1 MPAPVTSQLCK
12 NGDPGPQSFASQLPE
27 PHADLGRFDLDRQT
41 ISVTGPVDANLTAGG
56 RQRQTSTLACLSPLP
71 SLIQMPFDE
80 RVQAGIEIKQGSR
93 VPVPVDD
100 RVSARG
106 DLAWA
111 ISVGGIGVVGFAV
124 LLLFTWYYAATLFLI
139 FAGMLL
145 GVALN
150 AMTNLLGRVIQLP
163 HALRL
168 TIVCLV
174 LAGLLSGVVFLGG
187 TTIAQQ
193 AKVLSDTIKSQL
205 VTVKGFLEKNG
216 IDTGYFDLGNP
227 AATAPGSPSS
237 ETPAAAPARTL
248 PSASEFASS
257 GGAIVS
263 QTLKLLLGTLSAV
276 GNFFIVLFLGLTFA
290 AQPNVYRKGLLFM
303 APARH
308 RDRATIIVDRIGD
321 TLERW
326 LIAQILTMAA
336 VFLVTWIGLA
346 LIGIQSSF
354 ILGIQA
360 GLLAFIPTVGALLAG
375 LIVVLASLA
384 SGWVAALSAFLLFL
398 GVHALESY
406 ILTPII
412 QRQALDIPPATL
424 FAFQILLGVV
434 FGIWGLALALPLM
447 AIVKVMIDYF
457 KAEEITPAAAA
468 A

>member
-1 MPAPVTSQLCK
+1 LI
-12 NGDPGPQSFASQLPE
+12 PGA
-27 PHADLGRFDLDRQT
+27 
-41 ISVTGPVDANLTAGG
+41 
-56 RQRQTSTLACLSPLP
+56 
-71 SLIQMPFDE
+71 FDE
-80 RVQAGIEIKQGSR
+80 RVQLELAHKGIKLA
-93 VPVPVDD
+93 
-100 RVSARG
+100 VSADERPQARG

-111 ISVGGIGVVGFAV
+111 ISVGGIGVVAFAA
-124 LLLFTWYYAATLFLI
+124 LLLFTWYFAATLFLI

-150 AMTNLLGRVIQLP
+150 AMTNQLGRVVTLP
-163 HALRL
+163 HSLRL

-174 LAGLLSGVVFLGG
+174 LAGLLSGVAFLGG
-187 TTIAQQ
+187 ATIAQE
-193 AKVLSDTIKSQL
+193 ATVLSDTIKSQL
-205 VTVKGFLEKNG
+205 VGVKAFLERNG
-216 IDTGYFDLGNP
+216 IDTSYFNLGNSDVTP
-227 AATAPGSPSS
+227 VAPSAPG
-237 ETPAAAPARTL
+237 TPAAAPAHNL
-248 PSASEFASS
+248 PSAGAIASS

-263 QTLKLLLGTLSAV
+263 QTLKLLLGAVSAV

-290 AQPNVYRKGLLFM
+290 AQPGVYRSGLLFVV
-303 APARH
+303 PARH
-308 RDRATIIVDRIGD
+308 GASATIIVDRIGE

-326 LIAQILTMAA
+326 LIAQMITMAA
-336 VFLVTWIGLA
+336 VGLVTWLGLK

-360 GLLAFIPTVGALLAG
+360 GLLAFIPTVGALLGG

-384 SGWVAALSAFLLFL
+384 SGWVAAASAFALFL

-447 AIVKVMIDYF
+447 AIAKVLIDYF
-457 KAEEITPAAAA
+457 KADDAAAA
-468 A
+468 

>member
-1 MPAPVTSQLCK
+1 VAVS
-12 NGDPGPQSFASQLPE
+12 A
-27 PHADLGRFDLDRQT
+27 
-41 ISVTGPVDANLTAGG
+41 
-56 RQRQTSTLACLSPLP
+56 
-71 SLIQMPFDE
+71 DE
-80 RVQAGIEIKQGSR
+80 RHQ
-93 VPVPVDD
+93 
-100 RVSARG
+100 ARG

-111 ISVGGIGVVGFAV
+111 ISVGGIGVVLFTA
-124 LLLFTWYYAATLFLI
+124 LLLFTWYFAATLFLI
-139 FAGMLL
+139 LAGMLL
-145 GVALN
+145 AVALN
-150 AMTNLLGRVIQLP
+150 AMTEMLGRVVKLP

-174 LAGLLSGVVFLGG
+174 LAVLLSGVVYLGG
-187 TTIAQQ
+187 ATIAQQ
-193 AKVLSDTIKSQL
+193 ATALSDTIKSQL
-205 VTVKGFLEKNG
+205 VGVKAFLERNG
-216 IDTGYFDLGNP
+216 IDTSYFDVGN
-227 AATAPGSPSS
+227 
-237 ETPAAAPARTL
+237 AAAPSANSSASATPGAAPTHNL
-248 PSASEFASS
+248 PSAGALASS

-263 QTLKLLLGTLSAV
+263 QTFKLLLGTVSAV

-290 AQPNVYRKGLLFM
+290 AQPSVYRKGLLFM

-308 RDRATIIVDRIGD
+308 RARATIIVDRIGE

-326 LIAQILTMAA
+326 LIAQILTMFA

-346 LIGIQSSF
+346 IIGIQSSF

-360 GLLAFIPTVGALLAG
+360 GLLAFIPTVGALIAG

-434 FGIWGLALALPLM
+434 FGIWGIALALPLI
-447 AIVKVMIDYF
+447 AIVKVMIDHF
-457 KAEEITPAAAA
+457 KAEESPEAAVA
-468 A
+468 